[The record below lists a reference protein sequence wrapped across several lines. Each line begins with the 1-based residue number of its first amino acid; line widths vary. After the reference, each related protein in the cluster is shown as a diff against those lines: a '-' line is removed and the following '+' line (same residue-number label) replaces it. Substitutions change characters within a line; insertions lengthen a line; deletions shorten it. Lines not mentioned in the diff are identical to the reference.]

1 MFKKYKANDIESN
14 IEKSIRV
21 VENCTLNISMIRKI
35 RKSTSCIFMNLEIVF
50 IYFAENLHICFV
62 LVSIRINL
70 YPEYLNIK
78 N

>member
-21 VENCTLNISMIRKI
+21 VENCTLSISMIRKI

-62 LVSIRINL
+62 LVNIRD
-70 YPEYLNIK
+70 
-78 N
+78 

>member
-21 VENCTLNISMIRKI
+21 VENCILSISMIRKI
-35 RKSTSCIFMNLEIVF
+35 IKRTSCILMNLEIVF

-62 LVSIRINL
+62 LVRIRINL
-70 YPEYLNIK
+70 YPEYLNIR

>member
-21 VENCTLNISMIRKI
+21 VENCIFSISIIKKI
-35 RKSTSCIFMNLEIVF
+35 RKSTNCIFMNLEIVF
-50 IYFAENLHICFV
+50 IYFAENLPMCFV
-62 LVSIRINL
+62 LVRIRINL
-70 YPEYLNIK
+70 WPEYLNSK